1 MKTRSLKVVLAL
13 LMLLLVLLAC
23 DDDPA
28 LKTAPSEQTSTPSR
42 AGSVFDSGRT
52 AYGFFPS
59 PPRPTTNSVVRTLQG
74 MADHAD
80 VVLFQEPIP
89 WEDFI
94 DASGGESQKI
104 EEMWE
109 VVAYIEAL
117 GMEPIFIVDPL
128 NGLNR
133 REFQGLPPALAG
145 SDFSTPEVRAAFKN
159 FALRLAREFQP
170 RYLGLASEINTY
182 LDAYPADAENYR
194 SLYRETYAAV
204 KEEFPDT
211 QVFVTFQWDDLNR
224 LDGDGTPYEVKWDQV
239 EAFEPYLDVW
249 AISSYPYFF
258 FETPGDVP
266 EDYYTPLLDR
276 TEKPL
281 AVAESGWTSE
291 SVESWRGSPAYQSDY
306 LSLLDGQIGARLDFW
321 INLIYADLE
330 WKSYRGVL
338 REEGSADD
346 LGTLSYFTYLGLVEA
361 DGAPK
366 PALEKWDELR
376 AREP

>member
-1 MKTRSLKVVLAL
+1 
-13 LMLLLVLLAC
+13 
-23 DDDPA
+23 
-28 LKTAPSEQTSTPSR
+28 
-42 AGSVFDSGRT
+42 
-52 AYGFFPS
+52 
-59 PPRPTTNSVVRTLQG
+59 
-74 MADHAD
+74 
-80 VVLFQEPIP
+80 
-89 WEDFI
+89 
-94 DASGGESQKI
+94 
-104 EEMWE
+104 
-109 VVAYIEAL
+109 
-117 GMEPIFIVDPL
+117 MEPIFIVDPL

-204 KEEFPDT
+204 KEESPDT